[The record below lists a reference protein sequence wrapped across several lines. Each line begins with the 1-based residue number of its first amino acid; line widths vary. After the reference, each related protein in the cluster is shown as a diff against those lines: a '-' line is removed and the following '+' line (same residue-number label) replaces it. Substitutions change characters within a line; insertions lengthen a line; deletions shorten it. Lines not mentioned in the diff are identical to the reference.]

1 MNTLHLTIDFICS
14 MPANKNESFGVR
26 DPWFTLIREGL
37 KVVEGRLNKGRFSK
51 LNEGDIVHWE
61 VTGKQKPRCTTT
73 IINIVHYPSFD
84 AMLRTETIERVLPG
98 VPDVDSGVKV
108 YRQFYTKEQERKL
121 GVLAI
126 HVAIQ
131 PNKRMRCTRKKK

>member
-1 MNTLHLTIDFICS
+1 
-14 MPANKNESFGVR
+14 MPASERLHKHESFGVQ

-51 LNEGDIVHWE
+51 LNAGDIVHWE
-61 VTGKQKPRCTTT
+61 VAGKQQKPRCSTN
-73 IINIVHYPSFD
+73 IVKIVHYPSFE

-98 VPDVDSGVKV
+98 VPDVESGVKV
-108 YRQFYTKEQERKL
+108 YRQFYTKAQERKQ

-126 HVAIQ
+126 HMAV
-131 PNKRMRCTRKKK
+131 PSNKRTRRTRKK